1 MQTIERRSVIQHILS
16 AAVLAIAA
24 LSSPALAQ
32 KAERPDVKVG
42 DRWRLEVRLGTGP
55 SAMKLQDLS
64 RVVTSVT
71 AAGIER
77 TDNGLRVVL
86 TPDLNEIESTSYKH
100 SDSRLLSFPLELG
113 KQWHC
118 TDEFLSKFIGKEARM
133 NWSVA
138 VVGYEKVRVPA
149 GEFDA
154 FKLEARGSWISGSHT
169 GEESRT
175 YWYALAARGVVKSEI
190 QDTSGFTTTELAE
203 FQLQP

>member
-1 MQTIERRSVIQHILS
+1 MQTTRYRSVVQHLFS
-16 AAVLAIAA
+16 AAVLAIAT
-24 LSSPALAQ
+24 LSGPALAQ

-42 DRWRLEVRLGTGP
+42 DQWRFEVHLGTGP
-55 SAMKLQDLS
+55 GAMKVQDVS

-77 TDNGLRVVL
+77 TDNGVKVLL
-86 TPDLNEIESTSYKH
+86 TPELNEIESTSYKH
-100 SDSRLLSFPLELG
+100 SDSRLLNFPLEVG

-118 TDEFLSKFIGKEARM
+118 TDNILSKFIGKEVRTD
-133 NWSVA
+133 WSVA

-154 FKLEARGSWISGSHT
+154 FKLEAKGSWISGSKT

-175 YWYALAARGVVKSEI
+175 YWYAPAARGVVKSEI
-190 QDTSGFTTTELAE
+190 QDTSGLTTTELAE
-203 FQLQP
+203 FHLQP

>member
-100 SDSRLLSFPLELG
+100 SDSRLLSLPLELG
-113 KQWHC
+113 TPC
-118 TDEFLSKFIGKEARM
+118 ANMT
-133 NWSVA
+133 
-138 VVGYEKVRVPA
+138 
-149 GEFDA
+149 
-154 FKLEARGSWISGSHT
+154 
-169 GEESRT
+169 
-175 YWYALAARGVVKSEI
+175 
-190 QDTSGFTTTELAE
+190 
-203 FQLQP
+203 